1 MVKARSKC
9 GVFGIW
15 ENFDEEIDE
24 FGAYTSSYL
33 IRRRCSSIQDML
45 SPYTNIEDVLKG
57 LKSLQHRGRESCGI
71 AYINDKSET
80 RSKIRSPSNND
91 IIVVKKHGLVSGLM
105 EAMSSP
111 LNLNTPIPSQWIYSY
126 GVIGHVRY
134 STSGS
139 KDSTDVIQPL
149 QASDGSFALAHNGN
163 IPNIE
168 TLKSR
173 LGKDISL
180 KFISSSVKN
189 MNDTGLLCLILELM
203 GIEDGIRYILDHIPG
218 AYSLIILTKEAMY
231 LVRDPYGFKPLCL
244 AKIDSL
250 SHSDISVDL
259 RPEDCKWYASSENSA
274 IRNIF
279 ASFGDTVET
288 RDVPPGT
295 AYRIDKSGLREI
307 YHKEVER
314 KSLCSFEFVY
324 FMYYKT
330 TSDTLYVDDIRNELG
345 RQMVLND
352 LNTYPENTIVIGS
365 PNSGISYAKAYS
377 KNSKIRYNLKALQKQ
392 HKERTFILPTNGERI
407 SKIKKI
413 MIADRSLI
421 EGNEVILIDDSIVRG
436 NTIKHVIQLL
446 RDNGATRVHVKIA
459 LPKIVSPCYY
469 GIDFPTYEE
478 LIGSSNTEEDICKII
493 EADTLQYTSVKTL
506 QEVLKNDVGDVCVSC
521 LTDKHELSKY
531 DW

>member
-15 ENFDEEIDE
+15 ENFSEEKDIYGD
-24 FGAYTSSYL
+24 YDSLYL
-33 IRRRCSSIQDML
+33 NRRRRSTIMDTIDG
-45 SPYTNIEDVLKG
+45 YTNIEEVLKG
-57 LKSLQHRGRESCGI
+57 LKSLQHRGRESCGV
-71 AYINDKSET
+71 AYINDKSESI
-80 RSKIRSPSNND
+80 SKVRTYSDND
-91 IIVVKKHGLVSGLM
+91 IIVVKKHGLVKGLM
-105 EAMSSP
+105 ETMSSP
-111 LNLNTPIPSQWIYSY
+111 LNLNTPIPQQWIYSY

-149 QASDGSFALAHNGN
+149 QAIDGSFALAHNGN

-180 KFISSSVKN
+180 KFISSSVKDI
-189 MNDTGLLCLILELM
+189 NDTGLLCLILELK
-203 GIEDGIRYILDHIPG
+203 GIEEGIRYILDHIPG
-218 AYSLIILTKEAMY
+218 AYSLIILTKKAMY
-231 LVRDPYGFKPLCL
+231 LVRDPYGFKPLCYT
-244 AKIDSL
+244 KTDSL
-250 SHSDISVDL
+250 SSSEISVDL

-274 IRNIF
+274 IR
-279 ASFGDTVET
+279 SFNHIVET
-288 RDVPPGT
+288 GNVPPGT

-330 TSDTLYVDDIRNELG
+330 TSDTLYVNDIRNELG

-352 LNTYPENTIVIGS
+352 LNTYPEKTIVIGS

-377 KNSKIRYNLKALQKQ
+377 KYSKIRYNLKALRKQ

-413 MIADRSLI
+413 MTADRSLI

-436 NTIKHVIQLL
+436 NTIKHVIRLL
-446 RDNGATRVHVKIA
+446 RDNGATRVHVKVA

-478 LIGSSNTEEDICKII
+478 LIGSNNTEEDICKII
-493 EADTLQYTSVKTL
+493 EADTLQYTSVETL
-506 QEVLKNDVGDVCVSC
+506 QKVLKNDVGDVCVSC
-521 LTDKHELSKY
+521 LTDKHKLSKY
-531 DW
+531 EW